1 MRIFVAGATGA
12 VGRPL
17 LPLLADAGHEVVG
30 TTRSEAKAEGIRA
43 AGAEPAIVDVH
54 DTEALRRLVAEAKP
68 EVVVNELT
76 SLPDEI
82 DFRDPEALAATNA
95 LRRDVGPVLAAIAA
109 EAGARRLVTQSV
121 AFFYAPTGGPIKD
134 EDDPLMELPPDSP
147 MADGPVALRALEH
160 STTGTRGLDGLVL
173 RYGYFYG
180 PGTYY
185 APGGS
190 TAEQVRKR
198 RFPVVG
204 KGTGIFSYVHV
215 DDAASATRGGDR
227 ARRPR
232 HLQHHRRRPR
242 PAGRVASRLRRGDR
256 RQAAAPD
263 SGFSRAAGR
272 GARGRRAGHRDAR
285 RLERE
290 GQARAGLGAALP
302 ELAPGLPR
310 GARLGVPARPL
321 TMPPMTELDEARD
334 LLIAELREHAL
345 VIGEVTLA
353 SGQTAQYYVDAKR
366 ALLRPPAHR
375 AVGALVAAE
384 AVERGAVAVGG
395 MSIGADPVACAAIG
409 APGADGLVA
418 FFVRKDRKQH
428 GLQRWIEGPLLEP
441 GTRCLVVEDVV
452 TTGGSTVKAVER
464 VREEGLEVAGV
475 LSVVDRLAG
484 GAEAIVEAAGAPY
497 RALVTIDELY
507 PERPDR

>member
-215 DDAASATRGGDR
+215 DDAASAT
-227 ARRPR
+227 
-232 HLQHHRRRPR
+232 L
-242 PAGRVASRLRRGDR
+242 
-256 RQAAAPD
+256 AA
-263 SGFSRAAGR
+263 
-272 GARGRRAGHRDAR
+272 
-285 RLERE
+285 
-290 GQARAGLGAALP
+290 
-302 ELAPGLPR
+302 
-310 GARLGVPARPL
+310 
-321 TMPPMTELDEARD
+321 
-334 LLIAELREHAL
+334 I
-345 VIGEVTLA
+345 
-353 SGQTAQYYVDAKR
+353 
-366 ALLRPPAHR
+366 
-375 AVGALVAAE
+375 
-384 AVERGAVAVGG
+384 ERGAPG
-395 MSIGADPVACAAIG
+395 IYNITDDDPAPLAEWLPVYAEAIG
-409 APGADGLVA
+409 AKPPRRVPAFLARLVA
-418 FFVRKDRKQH
+418 GR
-428 GLQRWIEGPLLEP
+428 
-441 GTRCLVVEDVV
+441 
-452 TTGGSTVKAVER
+452 
-464 VREEGLEVAGV
+464 
-475 LSVVDRLAG
+475 
-484 GAEAIVEAAGAPY
+484 EAAALATEMRGASNEKAKRELGWEPRY
-497 RALVTIDELY
+497 PSWRQGFREALG
-507 PERPDR
+507 